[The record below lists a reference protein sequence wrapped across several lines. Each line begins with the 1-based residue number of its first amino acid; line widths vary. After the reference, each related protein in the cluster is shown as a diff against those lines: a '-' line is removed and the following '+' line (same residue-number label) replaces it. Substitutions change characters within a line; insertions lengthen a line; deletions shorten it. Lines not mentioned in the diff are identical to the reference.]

1 MSKLLLLTLA
11 IVSRCNAE
19 LILDG
24 GDEGWSQWYRSVD
37 GVMGGRSAC
46 RALCDADTTCGA
58 WEYENYAADD
68 RECELHE
75 ASVVD
80 AEATAAQGP
89 CQTSDPENYRCCHI
103 DEALTESEEDATQ
116 YVPPAKPAPTDDA
129 TAGRDDHGGSKKKQ
143 SKGSE
148 WPVVVGVVLALVFL
162 MAIGIGCSLWAR
174 GARVDPSDSKQPAA
188 AAPGEDSEEPLQ
200 VV

>member
-1 MSKLLLLTLA
+1 MAKLLLLTLA
-11 IVSRCNAE
+11 I
-19 LILDG
+19 
-24 GDEGWSQWYRSVD
+24 
-37 GVMGGRSAC
+37 AC
-46 RALCDADTTCGA
+46 KAAGPA
-58 WEYENYAADD
+58 WTGADD
-68 RECELHE
+68 P
-75 ASVVD
+75 D
-80 AEATAAQGP
+80 
-89 CQTSDPENYRCCHI
+89 
-103 DEALTESEEDATQ
+103 TESEEDATQ
-116 YVPPAKPAPTDDA
+116 YVPPAKPAPTDD
-129 TAGRDDHGGSKKKQ
+129 TTGDHGRSKKKQ

>member
-1 MSKLLLLTLA
+1 MCRPK
-11 IVSRCNAE
+11 ND
-19 LILDG
+19 DG
-24 GDEGWSQWYRSVD
+24 YVTTKVEDAA
-37 GVMGGRSAC
+37 AC
-46 RALCDADTTCGA
+46 RALCDADMTCGA

-80 AEATAAQGP
+80 AKATAAQGP

-103 DEALTESEEDATQ
+103 DEALIETPADDPDTESEEDATQ
-116 YVPPAKPAPTDDA
+116 YVPPAKPAPADDA
-129 TAGRDDHGGSKKKQ
+129 TAGDHGGSKKKQ

-148 WPVVVGVVLALVFL
+148 WPVVVGVVLALTFL
-162 MAIGIGCSLWAR
+162 MILGIGCSLWAR
-174 GARVDPSDSKQPAA
+174 GARVDPSDSKAAA
-188 AAPGEDSEEPLQ
+188 AAPGEDSEEPLR